1 MASTATNENQSGNS
15 DHRSGIS
22 PSLFIKVSLCQ
33 LFLAGTGI
41 GIITTYETVIPCSD
55 KNLLR
60 RETVLLIFKI
70 NFYVFVATGCCG
82 LLLPACFGPHLKWR
96 KHCAL
101 AYMLLNIVSGA
112 CGIFSIYLS
121 STLIHGNDMR
131 VHTVYATILLGLVV
145 IQFLFCCIG
154 GYWSVVLLQ
163 KAMCIVLV
171 PPEPEEEGESPE
183 ISNNGA
189 QEPKMK
195 RPTE

>member
-33 LFLAGTGI
+33 LFLAGTGV
-41 GIITTYETVIPCSD
+41 GIFTTYETVIPCSD

-60 RETVLLIFKI
+60 RETVLLVFII

-82 LLLPACFGPHLKWR
+82 LLLPACFGPLFEWR

-112 CGIFSIYLS
+112 FGIVSICFS
-121 STLIHGNDMR
+121 STFIHGNDMR
-131 VHTVYATILLGLVV
+131 VQTVYVSILLGLVV
-145 IQFLFCCIG
+145 IQFLCCCRG
-154 GYWSVVLLQ
+154 VYWSVVLLR
-163 KAMCIVLV
+163 KGISIVLV
-171 PPEPEEEGESPE
+171 HSEEERTSSGITTSY
-183 ISNNGA
+183 G
-189 QEPKMK
+189 QEEPTMK
-195 RPTE
+195 RPTP